1 MVVALTI
8 EKMIQFYHGN
18 IHDVSHF
25 LKVYAFAKTIGEL
38 EGLTPQTQETLE
50 LAAVVH
56 DIACPLCR
64 EKYGNTNGKNQEL
77 ESPPLIEIFLPF
89 SRFPRK
95 QYSESH
101 GSWRA
106 ITPMACR
113 KTWIIKSCWK
123 LIILSMQEKA
133 AFRQSQ
139 CGLLCKRYSKR
150 KPEVNCYLRYICN
163 SRSYSVP

>member
-64 EKYGNTNGKNQEL
+64 EKYGNTNGKKQEL
-77 ESPPLIEIFLPF
+77 ESPPLIENFLPLSQQVLF
-89 SRFPRK
+89 IIQKSVPEVFPSPYTGTLY
-95 QYSESH
+95 QMPLLPFH
-101 GSWRA
+101 LPDTLPVLH
-106 ITPMACR
+106 IH
-113 KTWIIKSCWK
+113 
-123 LIILSMQEKA
+123 
-133 AFRQSQ
+133 
-139 CGLLCKRYSKR
+139 LLCHPDNPKSVLYIKRMKHCPHLPDHGNEYQIHL
-150 KPEVNCYLRYICN
+150 PV
-163 SRSYSVP
+163 